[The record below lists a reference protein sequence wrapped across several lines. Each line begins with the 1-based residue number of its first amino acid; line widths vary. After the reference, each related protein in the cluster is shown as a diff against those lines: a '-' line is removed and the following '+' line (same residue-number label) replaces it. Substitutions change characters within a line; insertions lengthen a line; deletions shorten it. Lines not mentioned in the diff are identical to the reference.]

1 MTHEEIEI
9 QTTEKRR
16 VQLPYFAKRGT
27 SYYWVVGKRKSTGT
41 IYGHAVYADN
51 SIYTNTTAAC
61 DAFHREAVQITADEF
76 FARWRDAVTEL
87 EALANY
93 EGGAE

>member
-1 MTHEEIEI
+1 MTEQEIEI

-27 SYYWVVGKRKSTGT
+27 SYYWVVARRKTTGT
-41 IYGHAVYADN
+41 IYGHAVHEDS
-51 SIYTNTTAAC
+51 SIYTNTASVV
-61 DAFHREAVQITADEF
+61 DAFHREAVQVTADEF
-76 FARWRDAVTEL
+76 FARWRDALTEL

-93 EGGAE
+93 EGGEG